1 MSGRYNFIR
10 SETSWVLEVLPCVGV
25 MSNNQDA
32 ESVALCSVMSN
43 DQDAESIALCS
54 VMSNDQ
60 YAATNNQ

>member
-32 ESVALCSVMSN
+32 ES
-43 DQDAESIALCS
+43 IALCS